1 MSDHMNRP
9 NQKPNDPLDA
19 LEQRRKQKIEQFQLN
34 LDGEFGGNLPADF
47 QILESHLCVYAP
59 KSVDRLLQELMN

>member
-1 MSDHMNRP
+1 M
-9 NQKPNDPLDA
+9 
-19 LEQRRKQKIEQFQLN
+19 QLN